1 MKLLRNHKNKKNIKS
16 HVIMISKK
24 KKKVIMLMS
33 FEGFM

>member
-24 KKKVIMLMS
+24 KKKSDYVNE
-33 FEGFM
+33 F